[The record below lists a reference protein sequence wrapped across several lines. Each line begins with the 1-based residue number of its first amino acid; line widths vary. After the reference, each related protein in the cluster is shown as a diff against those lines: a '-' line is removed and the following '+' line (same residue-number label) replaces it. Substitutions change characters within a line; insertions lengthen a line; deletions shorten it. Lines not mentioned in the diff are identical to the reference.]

1 VRIALFGGTFDP
13 PHRGHIAVAK
23 AAADTFQLDTVLF
36 APAGRQPLKPNSS
49 GAEYADRLHMVQLA
63 VQSDPRFATCTL
75 DEPRADGSAN
85 YTVDTLATLYADLNP
100 GDHLFCITGVDAFL
114 DLPRWREPERLLT
127 LAEWIVVSRPG
138 FSMESLVR
146 LTLLPPQFARVHLL
160 ETVHQDVAATQ
171 LRQALAAGENV
182 DADLAPGVGPYIR
195 KQHLYTQTAK

>member
-1 VRIALFGGTFDP
+1 MRIALFGGTFDP

-36 APAGRQPLKPNSS
+36 APAGRQPLKPNATHASF
-49 GAEYADRLHMVQLA
+49 ADRLHMVQLA

-85 YTVDTLATLYADLNP
+85 YTVDTLAALDAARAPEDT
-100 GDHLFCITGVDAFL
+100 LFCITGADSFL
-114 DLPRWREPERLLT
+114 ELYRWREPERLLT

-138 FSMESLVR
+138 FHLESLAK
-146 LTLLPPQFARVHLL
+146 LTLLPPEFARVHLL